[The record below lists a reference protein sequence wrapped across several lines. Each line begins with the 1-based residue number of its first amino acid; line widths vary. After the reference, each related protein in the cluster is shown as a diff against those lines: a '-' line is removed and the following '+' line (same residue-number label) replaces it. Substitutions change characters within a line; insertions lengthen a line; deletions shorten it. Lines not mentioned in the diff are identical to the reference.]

1 MQAKPEF
8 ELGQRVRVVVG
19 ERNRTPLAGTVHGVI
34 WHHKDAC
41 YNYYLE
47 VGGRKVSKRYLAVDL
62 LEDDA

>member
-8 ELGQRVRVVVG
+8 ELGQRVKVVVG
-19 ERNRTPLAGTVHGVI
+19 ERNRTARAGTVHDVI

-47 VGGRKVSKRYLAVDL
+47 VEGRKVSKRYLAVDL
-62 LEDDA
+62 LADDA